1 MNIAYSSSEYYFK
14 PTYVSIYS
22 LLINSKEVHEVI
34 LLSSDICD
42 KSKNKLR
49 GMVEGLGSSLLIF
62 EVDELL
68 EYYAEKLMLPKM
80 RGNYSTY
87 ARIFL
92 AEILPE
98 INEVLL
104 IDSDSVIIEDISS
117 ISKNN
122 NNFVMLACRDYVI
135 SNKFSRHE
143 DSELNC
149 REYYNMGVLY
159 INLFSWRENN
169 LSEKILSLYDKK
181 LIPRIADQTILNRY
195 LHDYIE
201 PLSIEFNYY
210 TYFHYGFCYAFY
222 KNYNNGTKF
231 ISENELK
238 LAKSRPVVL
247 HFIGAWYER
256 PWFKFNISSY
266 SGVYLKYWTK
276 CFDVSELYDRP
287 KLPLVNF
294 IYDFTSISIYSIFG
308 SKSYYFF
315 RYKIIQ
321 IIKNLIEKLRWE
333 KL

>member
-22 LLINSKEVHEVI
+22 LLTNSKETHEII
-34 LLSSDICD
+34 LLSTNICD
-42 KSKNKLR
+42 ESKSKLR
-49 GMVEGLGSSLLIF
+49 GMIEGLGSSLLIF
-62 EVDELL
+62 EIDELL

-98 INEVLL
+98 FNEVLL
-104 IDSDSVIIEDISS
+104 IDSDSIIIEDISL
-117 ISKNN
+117 ISKIN

-135 SNKFSRHE
+135 SNKFSQHE

-159 INLFSWRENN
+159 VNLFLWREKK

-181 LIPRIADQTILNRY
+181 LIPRIADQTIVNRY
-195 LHDYIE
+195 LHEYIE
-201 PLSIEFNYY
+201 PLSIEFNFY
-210 TYFHYGFCYAFY
+210 TYFHYDFCYVFY
-222 KNYNNGTKF
+222 KQYNNCTKF
-231 ISENELK
+231 ISEHQFN
-238 LAKSRPVVL
+238 LAKSRPIVL

-266 SGVYLKYWTK
+266 SGVYLQYWKK

-287 KLPLVNF
+287 RLPLVNF
-294 IYDFTSISIYSIFG
+294 IYDFTSIFLYSIFG
-308 SKSYYFF
+308 SKSYFFF

-321 IIKNLIEKLRWE
+321 IIKKLIANLHLEKL
-333 KL
+333 